1 MARQIPKSGPDT
13 KARDNIGIHARST
26 MLEQRRETEVVQHP
40 MDIKFTNRLSY
51 KQARLTVLVGFILG
65 TLLSLLQ
72 IGIDYASED
81 ASINR
86 EILSLLE
93 ISHNPASRIAYNIDA
108 ELAQELTLGLLRSPA
123 IIGAK
128 LTDNN
133 GNVLAN
139 VKRPGL
145 QSGYRVLSDMLFGA
159 NRLFED
165 RLYLDHLPNESLGML
180 QLDVDTY
187 SFGYRFLRRA
197 EVTLLN
203 GFARSLILTGILL
216 ALFYVML
223 TKPLV
228 RVIRELSGRDSRSTE
243 PTSLECPPGH
253 ENDEIGVL
261 VTVANQQFENVAT
274 EIQQRRNAENRL
286 TDYLSELENIV
297 SARTAELKAINARL
311 SQSNQELEVARST
324 ALDMAEARSV
334 FLANMSH
341 EIRTPLNGLLGMI
354 ALSLDGPLTAEQ
366 QQQLSIAHD
375 SGKVLVEL
383 LNDILDLSKFDAG
396 QLELEHIPFDLGSLV
411 EDTANLLSQNAA
423 PSVELTCLIDPQ
435 FPALVLGDPTRVRQI
450 VSNLLSNALKFT
462 RFGRVDVRLSTLGEG
477 VRIEVCDTG
486 IGIPQDAQVK
496 IFQPFTQAGA
506 GITRQFGG
514 TGLGLALTYNLCE
527 AMKGRLTISS
537 EAGFGSQFC
546 AELPLPRHTRALVPP
561 PLKGKVIAITSASS
575 GLAEL
580 LAGVLPGWGLA
591 YQQRSIDDPLIGLDP
606 DVLITDC
613 PECLFNLRPAITAPI
628 LLVTAYGSFLPSE
641 QVNALAPLQQ
651 QARPLARNALHQNLR
666 RVLQPDLTT
675 ISEALVDRHL
685 PQRRAR
691 VLLVEDNPVNQ
702 LVAKGML
709 GKLGCEVIVAA
720 HGVEALDQLESSAF
734 DLVLMDCNMPVMDG
748 YEASRQIRRSGRWPQ
763 LPIVALTAN
772 AMSEER
778 ERCRAAGM
786 NDYLAKPFRREE
798 LAALLDTWIPVTT
811 AP

>member
-1 MARQIPKSGPDT
+1 
-13 KARDNIGIHARST
+13 
-26 MLEQRRETEVVQHP
+26 

-65 TLLSLLQ
+65 TLLSLVQ

-108 ELAQELTLGLLRSPA
+108 ELAQELSLGLLRSPA
-123 IIGAK
+123 IIGAH

-133 GNVLAN
+133 GNVLAS

-145 QSGYRVLSDMLFGA
+145 QSGYRLISDSLFGA
-159 NRLFED
+159 NRQFED
-165 RLYLDHLPNESLGML
+165 RLYLDHLPNESLGTL
-180 QLDVDTY
+180 RLDVDTY
-187 SFGYRFLRRA
+187 SFGSRFLRRA

-203 GFARSLILTGILL
+203 GFARSLLLTGILL

-228 RVIRELSGRDSRSTE
+228 RVIRELSSRDPRSAE
-243 PTSLECPPGH
+243 PTLLEYPAGH

-261 VTVANQQFENVAT
+261 VKVANQQFENIAT
-274 EIQQRRNAENRL
+274 EIQQRRTAENRL
-286 TDYLSELENIV
+286 TDYLGQLENIV

-324 ALDMAEARSV
+324 ALDMAEARSA

-354 ALSLDGPLTAEQ
+354 ALSLDSPLNAEQ

-396 QLELEHIPFDLGSLV
+396 QLELEHIPFDLGVLI

-423 PSVELTCLIDPQ
+423 PSVELTCLIEPA

-462 RFGRVDVRLSTLGEG
+462 RFGRVDVRLSVFEGG

-527 AMKGRLTISS
+527 AMRGRLTISS

-546 AELPLPRHTRALVPP
+546 ADLPLPCHTRALPP
-561 PLKGKVIAITSASS
+561 ATLRGKVVAITTASS

-580 LAGVLPGWGLA
+580 LNSLLPGWGVD
-591 YQQRSIDDPLIGLDP
+591 YVQRTIDDSMIGLNP
-606 DVLITDC
+606 DVVITDC
-613 PECLFNLRPAITAPI
+613 PECLFGLRPTCSAPI

-641 QVNALAPLQQ
+641 EASALAPLQQ
-651 QARPLARNALHQNLR
+651 QARPLARNALCQTLR
-666 RVLQPDLTT
+666 RILQPETNTLNDARL
-675 ISEALVDRHL
+675 EALSPL
-685 PQRRAR
+685 RRGR

-720 HGVEALDQLESSAF
+720 HGGEALDQLESSEF

-786 NDYLAKPFRREE
+786 SDYLAKPFRREE
-798 LAALLDTWIPVTT
+798 LAAVLDLWMPATT
-811 AP
+811 MP

>member
-1 MARQIPKSGPDT
+1 
-13 KARDNIGIHARST
+13 

-40 MDIKFTNRLSY
+40 MDIKFTHRLSY

-123 IIGAK
+123 IISAQ

-133 GNVLAN
+133 DTVLAS
-139 VKRPGL
+139 VKRPEL
-145 QSGYRVLSDMLFGA
+145 QSGYRMISDALFGA
-159 NRLFED
+159 KRQFED
-165 RLYLDHLPNESLGML
+165 RLYLDHLPTESLGVL
-180 QLDVDTY
+180 SLEVDTY
-187 SFGYRFLRRA
+187 AFGSRFLRRA
-197 EVTLLN
+197 EITLLN

-228 RVIRELSGRDSRSTE
+228 RVIRELSSRDPRSAE
-243 PTSLECPPGH
+243 PTTLECPAGH
-253 ENDEIGVL
+253 ANDEIGVL
-261 VTVANQQFENVAT
+261 VKVANQQFENIAT

-286 TDYLSELENIV
+286 TDYLSQLETIV
-297 SARTAELKAINARL
+297 SSRTAELKAINTRL

-324 ALDMAEARSV
+324 ALDMAEARSA

-354 ALSLDGPLTAEQ
+354 ALSLDGPLNAEQ
-366 QQQLSIAHD
+366 QQQLAIAHD

-396 QLELEHIPFDLGSLV
+396 QLELEHIPFDLGALV

-423 PSVELTCLIDPQ
+423 PSVELTCLIDPH

-462 RFGRVDVRLSTLGEG
+462 RFGRVDVRLSAYKDG

-486 IGIPQDAQVK
+486 IGIAQEAQVK

-506 GITRQFGG
+506 GITRQYGG

-527 AMKGRLTISS
+527 AMQGRLTISS

-546 AELPLPRHTRALVPP
+546 AELPLPSHTRAIAPA
-561 PLKGKVIAITSASS
+561 PLHGKVLAITAGSS

-580 LAGVLPGWGLA
+580 LKSLLPGWGIE
-591 YQQRSIDDPLIGLDP
+591 YDQCTIDDSLLGRTP

-613 PECLFNLRPAITAPI
+613 PECLFGLRPTIKAPI

-641 QVNALAPLQQ
+641 EAAALAPLQQ
-651 QARPLARNALHQNLR
+651 QARPLARNALYQNLR
-666 RVLQPDLTT
+666 RTLQADITDVGDTPL
-675 ISEALVDRHL
+675 EAAPSL
-685 PQRRAR
+685 RRAR

-709 GKLGCEVIVAA
+709 GKLGCEVVVAA
-720 HGVEALDQLESSAF
+720 HGAEALDQLEFHDF
-734 DLVLMDCNMPVMDG
+734 DMVLMDCNMPVMDG
-748 YEASRQIRRSGRWPQ
+748 YEASRQIRQSGRWPQ

-786 NDYLAKPFRREE
+786 SDYLAKPFRREE
-798 LAALLDTWIPVTT
+798 LAALLDQWVPVT
-811 AP
+811 PKP

>member
-1 MARQIPKSGPDT
+1 
-13 KARDNIGIHARST
+13 
-26 MLEQRRETEVVQHP
+26 

-123 IIGAK
+123 IIGAQ

-133 GNVLAN
+133 NTVLAN
-139 VKRPGL
+139 VKRPGV
-145 QSGYRVLSDMLFGA
+145 QSSYRVISDFLFGA
-159 NRLFED
+159 NRQFED
-165 RLYLDHLPNESLGML
+165 RLYLDHLPTESLGTL
-180 QLDVDTY
+180 RLDVDTY
-187 SFGYRFLRRA
+187 SFGNRFLRRA

-203 GFARSLILTGILL
+203 GFARSLLLTGILL

-228 RVIRELSGRDSRSTE
+228 RVIRELSSRDPRSTE
-243 PTSLECPPGH
+243 STSLECPTDH

-261 VTVANQQFENVAT
+261 VKVANQQFENIAT

-286 TDYLSELENIV
+286 TDYLGQLENIV
-297 SARTAELKAINARL
+297 SARTAELKAINSRL
-311 SQSNQELEVARST
+311 SQSNEELEVARST

-354 ALSLDGPLTAEQ
+354 ALSLDGPLNAEQ

-396 QLELEHIPFDLGSLV
+396 QLELEHIPFDLGSLI

-423 PSVELTCLIDPQ
+423 PSVELSCLIDPH

-462 RFGRVDVRLSTLGEG
+462 RFGRVDVRLSTFEDG

-486 IGIPQDAQVK
+486 IGIAQDAQVK

-527 AMKGRLTISS
+527 AMQGRLTISS

-546 AELPLPRHTRALVPP
+546 ADLPLPSHTRALPP
-561 PLKGKVIAITSASS
+561 ASLQGKVIAITAASS

-580 LAGVLPGWGLA
+580 LSSVLPGWGLD
-591 YQQRSIDDPLIGLDP
+591 YEQRSIDDSLLGLNP

-613 PECLFNLRPAITAPI
+613 PECLFGLRPSCTAPI
-628 LLVTAYGSFLPSE
+628 LLVTAYGSFMPSE
-641 QVNALAPLQQ
+641 EALALAPLQQ
-651 QARPLARNALHQNLR
+651 QARPLARNALYQTLR
-666 RVLQPDLTT
+666 RTLQPELNT
-675 ISEALVDRHL
+675 INGARLDALS
-685 PQRRAR
+685 PQRRGR

-709 GKLGCEVIVAA
+709 GKLGCEVIVAG
-720 HGVEALDQLESSAF
+720 HGGEALDQLEQSEF

-786 NDYLAKPFRREE
+786 SDYLAKPFRREE
-798 LAALLDTWIPVTT
+798 LAALLDLWVPATT
-811 AP
+811 VL

>member
-1 MARQIPKSGPDT
+1 
-13 KARDNIGIHARST
+13 
-26 MLEQRRETEVVQHP
+26 VQ
-40 MDIKFTNRLSY
+40 S
-51 KQARLTVLVGFILG
+51 
-65 TLLSLLQ
+65 S
-72 IGIDYASED
+72 
-81 ASINR
+81 
-86 EILSLLE
+86 
-93 ISHNPASRIAYNIDA
+93 
-108 ELAQELTLGLLRSPA
+108 
-123 IIGAK
+123 
-128 LTDNN
+128 
-133 GNVLAN
+133 
-139 VKRPGL
+139 
-145 QSGYRVLSDMLFGA
+145 YRVISDFLFGA
-159 NRLFED
+159 NRQFED
-165 RLYLDHLPNESLGML
+165 RLYLDHLPTESLGIL
-180 QLDVDTY
+180 RLDVDTY
-187 SFGYRFLRRA
+187 SFGNRFLRRA

-203 GFARSLILTGILL
+203 GFARSLLLTGILL

-228 RVIRELSGRDSRSTE
+228 RVIRELSSRDPRSTE
-243 PTSLECPPGH
+243 STSLECPTDH

-261 VTVANQQFENVAT
+261 VKVANQQFENIAT

-286 TDYLSELENIV
+286 TDYLGQLENIV
-297 SARTAELKAINARL
+297 SARTAELKAINSRL
-311 SQSNQELEVARST
+311 SQSNQELEVARRT

-354 ALSLDGPLTAEQ
+354 ALSLDGPLNAEQ

-396 QLELEHIPFDLGSLV
+396 QLELEHIPFDLGSLI

-423 PSVELTCLIDPQ
+423 PSVELSCLIDPH

-462 RFGRVDVRLSTLGEG
+462 RFGRVDVRLSTFGDG

-486 IGIPQDAQVK
+486 IGIAQDAQVK

-527 AMKGRLTISS
+527 AMQGRLTISS

-546 AELPLPRHTRALVPP
+546 ADLPLPSHTRALPP
-561 PLKGKVIAITSASS
+561 ASLQGKVIAITTASS

-580 LAGVLPGWGLA
+580 LNSVLPGWGLD
-591 YQQRSIDDPLIGLDP
+591 YEQRSIDDSLLGLNP

-613 PECLFNLRPAITAPI
+613 PECLFGLRPSCTAPI
-628 LLVTAYGSFLPSE
+628 LLVTAYGSFMPSE
-641 QVNALAPLQQ
+641 QALALAPLQQ
-651 QARPLARNALHQNLR
+651 QARPLARNALYQTLR
-666 RVLQPDLTT
+666 RTLQPELNT
-675 ISEALVDRHL
+675 INGARLDVLS
-685 PQRRAR
+685 PQRRGR

-709 GKLGCEVIVAA
+709 GKLGCEVIVAG
-720 HGVEALDQLESSAF
+720 HGGEALDQLEQSEF

-786 NDYLAKPFRREE
+786 SDYLAKPFRREE
-798 LAALLDTWIPVTT
+798 LAALLDLWVPTTT
-811 AP
+811 AL

>member
-1 MARQIPKSGPDT
+1 MPGKFEPVDVQLCLPGERKR
-13 KARDNIGIHARST
+13 K
-26 MLEQRRETEVVQHP
+26 VVQHP
-40 MDIKFTNRLSY
+40 MDIKFAHRLSY
-51 KQARLTVLVGFILG
+51 KQARLTVLVGFVLG

-86 EILSLLE
+86 EIRALIE

-108 ELAQELTLGLLRSPA
+108 ELAQELTLGLLHSPA
-123 IIGAK
+123 ITRAQ
-128 LTDNN
+128 LVDNN
-133 GNVLAN
+133 GLVLAD
-139 VKRPGL
+139 VQRPRKE
-145 QSGYRVLSDMLFGA
+145 SSYRPISDFLFGA
-159 NRLFED
+159 NRQFED
-165 RLYLDHLPNESLGML
+165 RLYLTHMPNDALGVL
-180 QLDVDTY
+180 RLDVDTY
-187 SFGYRFLRRA
+187 AFGSRFLRRA
-197 EVTLLN
+197 EITLFN

-228 RVIRELSGRDSRSTE
+228 RIIRELSSRKHAR
-243 PTSLECPPGH
+243 LDCPPGH
-253 ENDEIGVL
+253 EHDEIGVL
-261 VTVANQQFENVAT
+261 VNVANQQFENMET
-274 EIQQRRNAENRL
+274 EIQQRRHAENRL
-286 TDYLSELENIV
+286 TEYLGQLEDIV
-297 SARTAELKAINARL
+297 SARTTELKAINHRL
-311 SQSNQELEVARST
+311 TLSNDELEAAKMT
-324 ALDMAEARSV
+324 ALAMAQARAA

-354 ALSLDGPLTAEQ
+354 ALSLDSPLNAEQ
-366 QQQLSIAHD
+366 RQQLSIAHD

-396 QLELEHIPFDLGSLV
+396 QLELESIPFDLGALV

-435 FPALVLGDPTRVRQI
+435 FPAQVLGDPTRVRQI

-462 RFGRVDVRLSTLGEG
+462 RFGRVDVRLSAQADR

-486 IGIPQDAQVK
+486 IGIAQDAQVK

-514 TGLGLALTYNLCE
+514 TGLGLALTHNLCE
-527 AMKGRLTISS
+527 AMKGRLSISS

-546 AELPLPRHTRALVPP
+546 ADLPLPTHLPAMRLA
-561 PLKGKVIAITSASS
+561 PLAGDVIAITSSSS

-580 LAGVLPGWGLA
+580 LNSLLPSWGLTPRC
-591 YQQRSIDDPLIGLDP
+591 YSIDDDLSGQNP
-606 DVLITDC
+606 DLLITDC
-613 PECLFNLRPAITAPI
+613 PECLFRLRPSITAPI
-628 LLVTAYGSFLPSE
+628 LVVTAYGNFMPSE
-641 QVNALAPLQQ
+641 EVAALAPLQQ
-651 QARPLARNALHQNLR
+651 QARPLSRTALYQILQRNLR
-666 RVLQPDLTT
+666 IDPDVVLDLIQLETGPL
-675 ISEALVDRHL
+675 AH
-685 PQRRAR
+685 RAR

-709 GKLGCEVIVAA
+709 AKLGCEVIVAA
-720 HGVEALDQLESSAF
+720 HGGEALKLLEEQSF
-734 DLVLMDCNMPVMDG
+734 DMVLMDCNMPVMDG
-748 YEASRQIRRSGRWPQ
+748 YEASRQIRRSGRWPD

-778 ERCRAAGM
+778 ERYRAAGM

-798 LAALLDTWIPVTT
+798 LKALLDLWVPTT
-811 AP
+811 TSL

>member
-1 MARQIPKSGPDT
+1 
-13 KARDNIGIHARST
+13 
-26 MLEQRRETEVVQHP
+26 
-40 MDIKFTNRLSY
+40 MDIKFTQRLSY
-51 KQARLTVLVGFILG
+51 KQAKLTVLVGFILG

-123 IIGAK
+123 IISAQ

-133 GNVLAN
+133 DTVLAS
-139 VKRPGL
+139 VKRPEL
-145 QSGYRVLSDMLFGA
+145 QSGYRMISDALFGA
-159 NRLFED
+159 KRQFED
-165 RLYLDHLPNESLGML
+165 RLYLDHLPTESLGVL
-180 QLDVDTY
+180 SLEVDTY
-187 SFGYRFLRRA
+187 AFGSRFLRRA
-197 EVTLLN
+197 EITLLN

-228 RVIRELSGRDSRSTE
+228 RVIRELSSRDPRSAE
-243 PTSLECPPGH
+243 PTTLECPAGH
-253 ENDEIGVL
+253 ANDEIGVL
-261 VTVANQQFENVAT
+261 VKVANQQFENIAT

-286 TDYLSELENIV
+286 TDYLSQLETIV
-297 SARTAELKAINARL
+297 SSRTAELKAINTRL

-324 ALDMAEARSV
+324 ALDMAEARSA

-354 ALSLDGPLTAEQ
+354 ALSLDGPLNAEQ
-366 QQQLSIAHD
+366 QQQLAIAHD

-396 QLELEHIPFDLGSLV
+396 QLELEHIPFDLGALV

-423 PSVELTCLIDPQ
+423 PSVELTCLIDPH

-462 RFGRVDVRLSTLGEG
+462 RFGRVDVRLSACKDG

-486 IGIPQDAQVK
+486 IGIAQEAQVK

-506 GITRQFGG
+506 GITRQYGG

-527 AMKGRLTISS
+527 AMQGRLTISS

-546 AELPLPRHTRALVPP
+546 AELPLPSHTRAIAPA
-561 PLKGKVIAITSASS
+561 PLHGKVLAITAGSS

-580 LAGVLPGWGLA
+580 LKSLLPGWGIE
-591 YQQRSIDDPLIGLDP
+591 YDQCTIDDSLLGRTP

-613 PECLFNLRPAITAPI
+613 PECLFGLRPTIKAPI

-641 QVNALAPLQQ
+641 EAAALAPLQQ
-651 QARPLARNALHQNLR
+651 QARPLARNALYQNLR
-666 RVLQPDLTT
+666 RTLQADITAVGDTPL
-675 ISEALVDRHL
+675 EAAPSL
-685 PQRRAR
+685 RRAR

-709 GKLGCEVIVAA
+709 GKLGCEVVVAA
-720 HGVEALDQLESSAF
+720 HGAEALDQLEFHDF
-734 DLVLMDCNMPVMDG
+734 DMVLMDCNMPVMDG
-748 YEASRQIRRSGRWPQ
+748 YEASRQIRQSGRWPQ

-786 NDYLAKPFRREE
+786 SDYLAKPFRREE
-798 LAALLDTWIPVTT
+798 LAALLDQWVPITPK
-811 AP
+811 P

>member
-1 MARQIPKSGPDT
+1 
-13 KARDNIGIHARST
+13 

-123 IIGAK
+123 IIGAQ
-128 LTDNN
+128 LIDNN
-133 GNVLAN
+133 NNVLAN
-139 VKRPGL
+139 VKRPGV
-145 QSGYRVLSDMLFGA
+145 QSSYRVISDFLFGA
-159 NRLFED
+159 NRQFED
-165 RLYLDHLPNESLGML
+165 RLFLDHLPTESLGTL
-180 QLDVDTY
+180 HLDVDTY
-187 SFGYRFLRRA
+187 SFGNRFLRRA

-203 GFARSLILTGILL
+203 GFARSLLLTGILL

-228 RVIRELSGRDSRSTE
+228 RVIRELSSRDPRSTE
-243 PTSLECPPGH
+243 STSLECPTDH

-261 VTVANQQFENVAT
+261 VKVANQQFENIAT

-286 TDYLSELENIV
+286 TDYLGQLENIV
-297 SARTAELKAINARL
+297 SARTAELKAINSRL
-311 SQSNQELEVARST
+311 SQSNQELEVARRT

-354 ALSLDGPLTAEQ
+354 ALSLDGPLNAEQ

-396 QLELEHIPFDLGSLV
+396 QLELEHIPFDLGSLI

-423 PSVELTCLIDPQ
+423 PSVELSCLIDPH

-462 RFGRVDVRLSTLGEG
+462 RFGRVDVRLSTFGDG

-486 IGIPQDAQVK
+486 IGIAQDAQVK

-527 AMKGRLTISS
+527 AMQGRLTISS

-546 AELPLPRHTRALVPP
+546 ADLPLPSHTRALPP
-561 PLKGKVIAITSASS
+561 ASLQGKVIAITTASS

-580 LAGVLPGWGLA
+580 LNSVLPGWGLD
-591 YQQRSIDDPLIGLDP
+591 YEQRSIDDSLLGLNP

-613 PECLFNLRPAITAPI
+613 PECLFGLRPSCTAPI
-628 LLVTAYGSFLPSE
+628 LLVTAYGSFMPSE
-641 QVNALAPLQQ
+641 QALALAPLQQ
-651 QARPLARNALHQNLR
+651 QARPLARNALYQTLR
-666 RVLQPDLTT
+666 RTLQPELNT
-675 ISEALVDRHL
+675 INGARLDILS
-685 PQRRAR
+685 PQRRGR

-709 GKLGCEVIVAA
+709 GKLGCEVIVAG
-720 HGVEALDQLESSAF
+720 HGGEALDQLEQSEF

-786 NDYLAKPFRREE
+786 SDYLAKPFRREE
-798 LAALLDTWIPVTT
+798 LAALLDLWVPTTT
-811 AP
+811 AL

>member
-1 MARQIPKSGPDT
+1 
-13 KARDNIGIHARST
+13 
-26 MLEQRRETEVVQHP
+26 
-40 MDIKFTNRLSY
+40 MDIKFTHRLSY

-123 IIGAK
+123 IISAK

-133 GNVLAN
+133 QTVLAS
-139 VKRPGL
+139 VKRPEL
-145 QSGYRVLSDMLFGA
+145 QSGYRMISDFLFGA
-159 NRLFED
+159 KRQFED
-165 RLYLDHLPNESLGML
+165 RLYLDHLPNESLGTL
-180 QLDVDTY
+180 SLEVDTFA
-187 SFGYRFLRRA
+187 FGSRFLRRA

-228 RVIRELSGRDSRSTE
+228 RVIRELSGRDPRSAE
-243 PTSLECPPGH
+243 PTTLECPGGH
-253 ENDEIGVL
+253 ANDEIGVL
-261 VTVANQQFENVAT
+261 VKVANQQFENIAT

-286 TDYLSELENIV
+286 TDYLAQLEDIV

-324 ALDMAEARSV
+324 ALDMAEARSA

-354 ALSLDGPLTAEQ
+354 ALSLDGPLNAEQ

-396 QLELEHIPFDLGSLV
+396 QLELEHIPFDLGSLI

-423 PSVELTCLIDPQ
+423 PSVELTCLIDPH

-462 RFGRVDVRLSTLGEG
+462 RFGRVDVRLSTWKDG

-486 IGIPQDAQVK
+486 IGIAQEAQVK

-506 GITRQFGG
+506 GITRQYGG

-527 AMKGRLTISS
+527 AMQGRLTISS
-537 EAGFGSQFC
+537 EVGFGSQFC
-546 AELPLPRHTRALVPP
+546 AELPLPCHTRAVIAP
-561 PLKGKVIAITSASS
+561 PLHGKVLAITNAVS

-580 LAGVLPGWGLA
+580 LESLLPVWGLT
-591 YQQRSIDDPLIGLDP
+591 YEQRTLDDPLLGLSP
-606 DVLITDC
+606 DVIITDC
-613 PECLFNLRPAITAPI
+613 PECLFGLRPAMTAPI
-628 LLVTAYGSFLPSE
+628 LLVTAYGSFMPGE
-641 QVNALAPLQQ
+641 EATALAPLQQ
-651 QARPLARNALHQNLR
+651 QARPLARNALYQNLR
-666 RVLQPDLTT
+666 RTLLPDLTT
-675 ISEALVDRHL
+675 IDRARL
-685 PQRRAR
+685 ESVPSQRRGR

-709 GKLGCEVIVAA
+709 GKLGCDVVVAA
-720 HGVEALDQLESSAF
+720 HGVEALDQLEHDEF

-748 YEASRQIRRSGRWPQ
+748 YEASRQIRQSGRWPH

-786 NDYLAKPFRREE
+786 SDYLAKPFRREE
-798 LAALLDTWIPVTT
+798 LAALLDQWIPTT
-811 AP
+811 TVL

>member
-1 MARQIPKSGPDT
+1 
-13 KARDNIGIHARST
+13 
-26 MLEQRRETEVVQHP
+26 
-40 MDIKFTNRLSY
+40 MDIKFAHRLSY
-51 KQARLTVLVGFILG
+51 KQARLTVLVGFVLG

-86 EILSLLE
+86 EIRALIE

-108 ELAQELTLGLLRSPA
+108 ELAQELTLGLLHSPA
-123 IIGAK
+123 ITRAQ
-128 LTDNN
+128 LVDNN
-133 GNVLAN
+133 GLVLAD
-139 VKRPGL
+139 VQRPRKE
-145 QSGYRVLSDMLFGA
+145 STYRPISDFLFGA
-159 NRLFED
+159 NRQFED
-165 RLYLDHLPNESLGML
+165 RLYLTHMPNDALGVL
-180 QLDVDTY
+180 RLDVDTY
-187 SFGYRFLRRA
+187 AFGSRFLRRA
-197 EVTLLN
+197 EITLLN

-228 RVIRELSGRDSRSTE
+228 RIIRELSSRKHE
-243 PTSLECPPGH
+243 RLDCPPGH
-253 ENDEIGVL
+253 EHDEIGVL
-261 VTVANQQFENVAT
+261 VNVANQQFENMET
-274 EIQQRRNAENRL
+274 EIQQRRHAENRL
-286 TDYLSELENIV
+286 TEYLGQLEDIV
-297 SARTAELKAINARL
+297 SARTTELKAINHRL
-311 SQSNQELEVARST
+311 TLSNDELEAAKMT
-324 ALDMAEARSV
+324 ALSMAQARAA

-354 ALSLDGPLTAEQ
+354 ALSLDSPLNAEQ
-366 QQQLSIAHD
+366 RQQLSIAHD

-396 QLELEHIPFDLGSLV
+396 QLELENIPFDLGALV

-435 FPALVLGDPTRVRQI
+435 FPAQVLGDPTRVRQI

-462 RFGRVDVRLSTLGEG
+462 RFGRVDVRLSAQADR

-486 IGIPQDAQVK
+486 IGIAQDAQVK

-514 TGLGLALTYNLCE
+514 TGLGLALTHNLCE
-527 AMKGRLTISS
+527 AMKGRLSISS

-546 AELPLPRHTRALVPP
+546 ADLPLPTHLPAMRLA
-561 PLKGKVIAITSASS
+561 PLAGDVIAITSSSS

-580 LAGVLPGWGLA
+580 LNSLLPSWGLTPRC
-591 YQQRSIDDPLIGLDP
+591 YSIDDDLSGQNP
-606 DVLITDC
+606 DLLITDC
-613 PECLFNLRPAITAPI
+613 PECLFRLRPSITAPI
-628 LLVTAYGSFLPSE
+628 LVVTAYGNFMPSE
-641 QVNALAPLQQ
+641 EVAALAPLQQ
-651 QARPLARNALHQNLR
+651 QARPLSRTALYQILQRNLR
-666 RVLQPDLTT
+666 IDPHVVLDLIQLETGPL
-675 ISEALVDRHL
+675 AH
-685 PQRRAR
+685 RAR

-709 GKLGCEVIVAA
+709 AKLGCEVIVAA
-720 HGVEALDQLESSAF
+720 HGGEALKLLEEQSF
-734 DLVLMDCNMPVMDG
+734 DMVLMDCNMPVMDG
-748 YEASRQIRRSGRWPQ
+748 YEASRQIRRSGRWPD

-798 LAALLDTWIPVTT
+798 LKALLDLWVPTT
-811 AP
+811 TSL